1 MEEIMQIKDA
11 LGEYLV
17 QLAADG
23 RSKHTVDQARRHVLL
38 LARFVGAREIEDVGH
53 QDLARFLTSAMA
65 MRTSAG
71 RTKKPNS
78 ANALRSSLR
87 AFFSYVHA
95 AGLAP
100 TNAARLVRRAI
111 CGPPMPRGLSDEE
124 RAKLIAALE
133 AARTT
138 AEKRDRV
145 LIHVMLGCGLRLGST
160 IGLDVEDVDLVAGDL
175 RLRQM
180 KGSRED
186 VAYLPADVAQQL
198 REHIGERTSG
208 PVFVVAAGGRI
219 GARQVHRR
227 LAEWGE
233 RAGVVGL
240 HPHRLRHTFG
250 TRVYRASGDLLL
262 TARALGHR
270 SIASTTVYACVDRP
284 RLRALMEGASV

>member
-1 MEEIMQIKDA
+1 MQLKDA
-11 LGEYLV
+11 LDEYLL
-17 QLAADG
+17 QLEADG
-23 RSKHTVDQARRHVLL
+23 RSRHTLDQARRHVLL
-38 LARFVGAREIEDVGH
+38 FTRFVGEREIGEIGH
-53 QDLARFLTSAMA
+53 TDLARFLTSEMA
-65 MRTSAG
+65 MRTSTG

-87 AFFSYVHA
+87 AFFTYVHA

-111 CGPPMPRGLSDEE
+111 CGPPMPRGLSDED
-124 RAKLIAALE
+124 RAKLVGALE
-133 AARTT
+133 TARTG

-145 LIHVMLGCGLRLGST
+145 LVHVMLGCGLRLGSA
-160 IGLDVEDVDLVAGDL
+160 IGLDVKDVDLVAGEL

-186 VAYLPADVAQQL
+186 VAYMPADVAEKL
-198 REHIGERTSG
+198 REQIGARATG
-208 PVFVVAAGGRI
+208 PVFIVAAGGRI

-227 LAEWGE
+227 LAEWGA

-270 SIASTTVYACVDRP
+270 SIASTTVYASADGS
-284 RLRALMEGASV
+284 RLRVLLAGAAV

>member
-11 LGEYLV
+11 LDAYLL
-17 QLAADG
+17 QLEADG
-23 RSKHTVDQARRHVLL
+23 RSRHTLDQARRHVLL

-53 QDLARFLTSAMA
+53 QDLARFLTSTMA

-78 ANALRSSLR
+78 ANAMRSSLR

-111 CGPPMPRGLSDEE
+111 CGPPMPRGLSDAE
-124 RAKLIAALE
+124 RANLIAALE
-133 AARTT
+133 AARTP
-138 AEKRDRV
+138 AERRDRV
-145 LIHVMLGCGLRLGST
+145 LIHVMLGCGLRLGSAV
-160 IGLDVEDVDLVAGDL
+160 GLDVEDVDLVAGEL

-186 VAYLPADVAQQL
+186 LAYLPADVAGML
-198 REHIGERTSG
+198 RDHIGERTSG

-227 LAEWGE
+227 LVEWGT

-270 SIASTTVYACVDRP
+270 SIASTTVYAQPP
-284 RLRALMEGASV
+284 RGAVRSAVLLGA